1 MWARRLEIGASAR
14 AVRGLQLR
22 VGAAPQLQGR
32 AFSLLSSLRAASS
45 DAAMAAATAASE
57 EERTDHVSRNHQLVI
72 VGTGWA
78 GYQMFTQ
85 CNKHLVD
92 IEETVGRPVDI
103 VVVSKRNVSR
113 PLIDDPST
121 IGTNAAMT

>member
-1 MWARRLEIGASAR
+1 MWARRLQLGASAR
-14 AVRGLQLR
+14 GLQRGGGGGSL
-22 VGAAPQLQGR
+22 QLEGR
-32 AFSLLSSLRAASS
+32 GFSLLSSMRAASK
-45 DAAMAAATAASE
+45 DAGAAAVTATSE
-57 EERTDHVSRNHQLVI
+57 EQRADHVSRNHQLVI

-103 VVVSKRNVSR
+103 VVVSKRNVRARRQLGLDSICR
-113 PLIDDPST
+113 LR
-121 IGTNAAMT
+121 

>member
-1 MWARRLEIGASAR
+1 MMVPIRQ
-14 AVRGLQLR
+14 VLR
-22 VGAAPQLQGR
+22 VAVLTDSKVLQRTLHTNGMDKPQPLWQKRWPMLTKASYTKPARTGAA
-32 AFSLLSSLRAASS
+32 AAVERQQAVQS
-45 DAAMAAATAASE
+45 D
-57 EERTDHVSRNHQLVI
+57 NYQLVI

-103 VVVSKRNVSR
+103 VVVSKRNVR
-113 PLIDDPST
+113 AHRQLFF
-121 IGTNAAMT
+121 

>member
-1 MWARRLEIGASAR
+1 MWTRRLQLGASAR
-14 AVRGLQLR
+14 GLQLGGS
-22 VGAAPQLQGR
+22 GASLQLEGR
-32 AFSLLSSLRAASS
+32 SFSLLSSLRAASK
-45 DAAMAAATAASE
+45 DAGATAVTAATAATSE
-57 EERTDHVSRNHQLVI
+57 EVRADHVSRNHQLVI

-103 VVVSKRNVSR
+103 VVVSKRNVR
-113 PLIDDPST
+113 AHRQLFF
-121 IGTNAAMT
+121 